1 MFSFGSKILVFSLI
15 EIIFNNIYQ
24 TFIGKIYSASELG
37 YYTRAVTFQTVATQA
52 TSTSISRVIFPT
64 LTPYQNDDNKLKLV
78 FKKTFRMAS
87 FIHFPMM
94 IGLFLIAD
102 PLFRILLTDKWAA
115 SIPYFQILCL
125 VGLLYP
131 QRLLNLNIINIKG
144 KSSVNL
150 YLLIFEKIL
159 IILAILLTFH
169 GGVISLLYGQLITTI
184 IFYILS
190 SYYSG
195 RLISYSLIERLKDLI
210 SIIIISLL
218 MGIVTFFIG
227 EFFIFGNILNLI
239 FQIILGIIFYLL
251 ISKMFKSPELGEYQ
265 KIVFSLLNHYWKL
278 FKIKQKKN
286 ISE

>member
-1 MFSFGSKILVFSLI
+1 
-15 EIIFNNIYQ
+15 
-24 TFIGKIYSASELG
+24 
-37 YYTRAVTFQTVATQA
+37 
-52 TSTSISRVIFPT
+52 
-64 LTPYQNDDNKLKLV
+64 
-78 FKKTFRMAS
+78 
-87 FIHFPMM
+87 
-94 IGLFLIAD
+94 
-102 PLFRILLTDKWAA
+102 
-115 SIPYFQILCL
+115 

-144 KSSVNL
+144 KSGVNL